1 VCGADVPPRS
11 ASCPECGADER
22 TGWND
27 EATRYDGVDLPESA
41 FDDESS
47 TRSSRSDARPR
58 RDGPHGVHPLW
69 LWVGAGLLLALI
81 GRVLG
86 LY

>member
-1 VCGADVPPRS
+1 
-11 ASCPECGADER
+11 
-22 TGWND
+22 
-27 EATRYDGVDLPESA
+27 VDLPESA
-41 FDDESS
+41 FDDDDS
-47 TRSSRSDARPR
+47 TRSSRAAER
-58 RDGPHGVHPLW
+58 RRGDGPHGVHPLW